1 MIDPRSAR
9 IWAYRALF
17 ALVAL
22 AIVLLRLLPLD
33 TVAGRGPG
41 PDLMLCL
48 AFAWLVRRPAYLPAL
63 LIVAVFLLADMLLQR
78 PPGVHALTVLLG
90 AEFLRGHV
98 VTIRDRL
105 FGHEWLLVA
114 GTILCAALAERL
126 LLLLVLGAAP
136 DLGDVA
142 QRTGLTILAYPAVV
156 LFSNLVFRVTKVPAG
171 EADTAGEQG

>member
-17 ALVAL
+17 VLVAL

-63 LIVAVFLLADMLLQR
+63 LIAAVFLLADLLLQR
-78 PPGVHALTVLLG
+78 PPGLHALMVLLG

-98 VTIRDRL
+98 ATIRDRL
-105 FGHEWLLVA
+105 FGHEWLLVG
-114 GTILCAALAERL
+114 GTILVAALAERL
-126 LLLLVLGAAP
+126 LLLMLAAAP
-136 DLGDVA
+136 DLGAAA
-142 QRTGLTILAYPAVV
+142 QRTALTIVAYPAVV
-156 LFSNLVFRVTKVPAG
+156 LFSNLVFRVTKVSAGVADSAG
-171 EADTAGEQG
+171 EEG